1 MHTFDF
7 GGKMAIVTGGG
18 SGIGRRIAE
27 RLAAS
32 GAMVAS
38 ADWAHESHLP
48 AAAWQGV
55 CDVHLDVRDD
65 AACHDLVRRAMAT
78 AGRLDIL
85 VNCAGVAERALRTV
99 DQTTAEW
106 QKIIDVNLGGTYR
119 MSKAA
124 AAAMSRQGTGGAI
137 VNVGSVTGLR
147 AFRAS
152 NGYGVSKSAVA
163 MLTQTMASDLAPCG
177 IRVNAVAP
185 GFIETPMTA
194 DLNTVGRGLKA
205 DYVRRIPM
213 RRFGATDEVAG
224 PVLMLCSDLAS
235 YMTGVVIPVDG
246 GWTAFDGVS

>member
-1 MHTFDF
+1 MKFDF

-18 SGIGRRIAE
+18 SGIGRQLAE
-27 RLAAS
+27 RLAAA
-32 GAMVAS
+32 GAFAVI
-38 ADWAHESHLP
+38 ADRSNEALLP
-48 AAAWQGV
+48 ASAWQGICNARLDV
-55 CDVHLDVRDD
+55 CDE
-65 AACHDLVRRAMAT
+65 AACSDLVARAAAVT
-78 AGRLDIL
+78 GRLDIL
-85 VNCAGVAERALRTV
+85 VNCAGVSERGLRTV
-99 DQTTAEW
+99 DQATSEW

-124 AAAMSRQGTGGAI
+124 AVAMSQQDTGGSI

-163 MLTQTMASDLAPCG
+163 MLTQTMASDLASCG
-177 IRVNAVAP
+177 VRVNAVAP
-185 GFIETPMTA
+185 GFVETPMTA

-213 RRFGATDEVAG
+213 RRFGSTDEVAG

-235 YMTGVVIPVDG
+235 YMTGAVIPVDG